1 MEEQKKKKR
10 VLPVLLIWSGAVIG
24 LILTLGL
31 VAVLV
36 GSLKVNHLLNQ
47 ITPYDEVLDVTV
59 SPSDAEDIIVNDP
72 ENIVISPDEE
82 VELPDI
88 SDTVFPSEPEEPEK
102 PQVNYDH
109 IINILLV
116 GQDRRPGQGR
126 QRSDSMI
133 LLTLNKSTK
142 SVTLTSFMRDS
153 YVQIPGYKPNK
164 MNAAYAFGG
173 MKLLSE
179 TMLVNFGVEV
189 DGCVEVDFNGF
200 EKVVN
205 LLGGVDIKLTAAE
218 VKYMN
223 QGTNW
228 GMQVGVNHLDGEQA
242 LWYSRIRSI
251 DSDYQRARRQRTIL
265 MAIIEKYKSLPV
277 LEMIDI
283 LEDILPLVTTNM
295 DKGEIIGYALD
306 VGPMLAGAEYSTLRI
321 PADGTFKG
329 GRAKVRPGLAAW
341 FQYDIDFAANRK
353 LLEEMMAPTP

>member
-1 MEEQKKKKR
+1 MEEQKKKKK
-10 VLPVLLIWSGAVIG
+10 VWPVLLIWSGAVVG
-24 LILTLGL
+24 LLLTL
-31 VAVLV
+31 VLV
-36 GSLKVNHLLNQ
+36 VVLAASLKLNHLLNQ
-47 ITPYDEVLDVTV
+47 ITPYDEVLDATV
-59 SPSDAEDIIVNDP
+59 SPSDAEDIIINDP

-88 SDTVFPSEPEEPEK
+88 SDSVLPSEPQAPE
-102 PQVNYDH
+102 VNHDH

-133 LLTLNKSTK
+133 LLTLNKATK

-153 YVQIPGYKPNK
+153 YVQIPGYQPNK

-179 TMLVNFGVEV
+179 TMQVNFGVEV

-200 EKVVN
+200 EKVVD
-205 LLGGVDIKLTAAE
+205 LLGGVDVKLTEAE
-218 VKYMN
+218 VRYLN
-223 QGTNW
+223 H
-228 GMQVGVNHLDGEQA
+228 GMGWNLQVGMNHLTGEQA
-242 LWYSRIRSI
+242 LVYSRIREI
-251 DSDYQRARRQRTIL
+251 DSDYQRARRQRTVL

-277 LEMIDI
+277 LEMIDM

-295 DKGEIIGYALD
+295 EKGDIIGYALD
-306 VGPMLAGAEYSTLRI
+306 VGPMLAGADYSTLRI

-329 GRAKVRPGLAAW
+329 GMARVRPGLAAW

-353 LLEEMMAPTP
+353 LLEQMMAPTP

>member
-1 MEEQKKKKR
+1 MEEQKKKKK
-10 VLPVLLIWSGAVIG
+10 VLPLLLIWSGAVVG
-24 LILTLGL
+24 LLLTLIL
-31 VAVLV
+31 VVVLAA
-36 GSLKVNHLLNQ
+36 SLKLNHLLNQ
-47 ITPYDEVLDVTV
+47 ITPYDEVLDATV

-72 ENIVISPDEE
+72 DNIVISPDEE
-82 VELPDI
+82 IELPDI
-88 SDTVFPSEPEEPEK
+88 SDSLLPSEPQAPEE
-102 PQVNYDH
+102 NYDH

-133 LLTLNKSTK
+133 LLTLNKATK

-153 YVQIPGYKPNK
+153 YVQIPGYQPNK

-200 EKVVN
+200 ENIVD
-205 LLGGVDIKLTAAE
+205 LLGGVDVKLTSAE
-218 VKYMN
+218 ARHMN

-228 GMQVGVNHLDGEQA
+228 GMQVGMNHLTGEQA
-242 LWYSRIRSI
+242 LVYSRIRYI
-251 DSDYQRARRQRTIL
+251 DSDYQRARRQRTVL
-265 MAIIEKYKSLPV
+265 MAIIEEYKSLPV
-277 LEMIDI
+277 LEMIDM

-295 DKGEIIGYALD
+295 EKGEIIGYALD
-306 VGPMLAGAEYSTLRI
+306 VGPMLAKADYNTLRI

-329 GRAKVRPGLAAW
+329 GMAKVRPGLAAW

-353 LLEEMMAPTP
+353 LLEDMMSPTP